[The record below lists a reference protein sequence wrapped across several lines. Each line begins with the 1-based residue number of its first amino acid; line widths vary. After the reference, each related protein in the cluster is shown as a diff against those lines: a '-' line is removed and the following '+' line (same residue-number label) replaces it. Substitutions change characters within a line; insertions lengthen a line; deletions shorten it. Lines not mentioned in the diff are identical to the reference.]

1 MNTFL
6 TSLVSILR
14 KAFPH
19 IRHGKSEWIANHTG
33 YLHFQAEVWR
43 DDNDHFHA
51 VVNKRPGWMNPRH
64 ERAVD
69 CGEFDSF
76 HCAMNTAYRQA
87 LELAHLRY
95 AWELPDCT
103 ADFH

>member
-14 KAFPH
+14 KAFPP

-33 YLHFQAEVWR
+33 YLRFQAEVWR
-43 DDNDHFHA
+43 DENDHFHA
-51 VVNKRPGWMNPRH
+51 VVNKGSGWMNPRH

-69 CGEFDSF
+69 CGEFGSY
-76 HCAMNTAYRQA
+76 HCAMSAAYRQA

-95 AWELPDCT
+95 AWEMSDYT
-103 ADFH
+103 TDFH

>member
-1 MNTFL
+1 MNIFL

-14 KAFPH
+14 KALP
-19 IRHGKSEWIANHTG
+19 R
-33 YLHFQAEVWR
+33 VR
-43 DDNDHFHA
+43 HA
-51 VVNKRPGWMNPRH
+51 VVNKRCGWINPRH

-95 AWELPDCT
+95 AWELTD
-103 ADFH
+103 

>member
-1 MNTFL
+1 MNIFL

-14 KAFPH
+14 KALPR

-33 YLHFQAEVWR
+33 YLRFQAEVWL

-51 VVNKRPGWMNPRH
+51 VVNKRSGWMNPRY
-64 ERAVD
+64 EQAVD

-76 HCAMNTAYRQA
+76 HCAMNTAYSQA

-95 AWELPDCT
+95 AWELTD
-103 ADFH
+103 

>member
-14 KAFPH
+14 KALPR

-33 YLHFQAEVWR
+33 YLRFQAEVWL
-43 DDNDHFHA
+43 DDNDHFRA
-51 VVNKRPGWMNPRH
+51 VVNKRSGWMNPRH

-76 HCAMNTAYRQA
+76 HCAMHVAHHLACQ
-87 LELAHLRY
+87 LAHLRY
-95 AWELPDCT
+95 AWEIT
-103 ADFH
+103 G